1 MEGKRTSSD
10 ARTRSGSSIWGD
22 SDLAVGCLRRAGLD
36 MLGDIWEVGS
46 GRFLGSKREVESRDA
61 RPHSASDKLRQ
72 RKLPQSVLS
81 NDTTL

>member
-36 MLGDIWEVGS
+36 MLVDIWEVGS
-46 GRFLGSKREVESRDA
+46 GRFSGSKREGESRDA
-61 RPHSASDKLRQ
+61 RPHSASDDLHQ
-72 RKLPQSVLS
+72 RNLPQSISS
-81 NDTTL
+81 NETTL